1 MPVTLSRAL
10 LGYDTHASQLLDIKM
25 VYVREQQEIN
35 IEAAVLAIEIYEI

>member
-10 LGYDTHASQLLDIKM
+10 LGSDTHASQLLDIKT
-25 VYVREQQEIN
+25 VYVRAPQALN